1 MFRERRVAIRETEEL
16 PSAGKNECE
25 SAIIEV
31 HTEKVESV
39 VEDGLSNIS
48 SGDFESEEESFVTVD
63 QIDNT
68 PPSISTESPALDEHL
83 SSGIS
88 SDELIDP
95 SSANDS
101 DELFDEELD
110 VGCEIELY
118 EEDY

>member
-1 MFRERRVAIRETEEL
+1 M
-16 PSAGKNECE
+16 
-25 SAIIEV
+25 
-31 HTEKVESV
+31 
-39 VEDGLSNIS
+39 
-48 SGDFESEEESFVTVD
+48 D

-68 PPSISTESPALDEHL
+68 PPSISTESPALDKHP

-110 VGCEIELY
+110 VGWEVELY
-118 EEDY
+118 EEDYSNFVGLLNTRVRILQIY